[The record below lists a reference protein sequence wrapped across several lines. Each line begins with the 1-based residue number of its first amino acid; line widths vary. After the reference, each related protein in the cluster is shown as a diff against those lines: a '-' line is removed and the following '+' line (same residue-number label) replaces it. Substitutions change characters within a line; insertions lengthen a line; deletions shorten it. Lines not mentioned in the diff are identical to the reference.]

1 MITTL
6 HHSNL
11 KANHGAVKYLVKSY
25 HNNGNLASYI
35 THNVNWRFSFGK
47 KSCERHKYEKILI
60 AKVLVQLY
68 EHPTLYSIG
77 WLSDSV
83 STPVKHGTSS
93 LVFK

>member
-1 MITTL
+1 MMAILPPTSPTTL
-6 HHSNL
+6 IGGLALGRNP
-11 KANHGAVKYLVKSY
+11 VKDTSMK
-25 HNNGNLASYI
+25 
-35 THNVNWRFSFGK
+35 
-47 KSCERHKYEKILI
+47 KILI